1 MQYHVNGYRYGDPT
15 IQPAAPGREDGQ
27 GPLPEDV
34 DVLIV
39 GTGPAGTVLAAQL
52 AEFPEITTRAVERR
66 PGPLP
71 VGQADGVSCR
81 TVEMFDA
88 FGLAS
93 TLTNEAYWVNE
104 TTFWAPSPQD
114 RNEITRTGRIQDV
127 ADGLSE
133 YPHVIVNQAR
143 MQEMLLDK
151 AKKSASRFEVDYGL
165 LATGLDVPDE
175 PLAPVTVH
183 LEETDE
189 HGRGTGVSRTVRA
202 RYVVGCD
209 GARSTVRA
217 SIGRT
222 LHGDAQN
229 HAWGVM
235 DVLPVTD
242 FPDIRKKAVMQSA
255 SGSMI
260 QIPREG
266 GHLVRYY
273 VDLGD
278 LPEEGRSFR
287 DSTTYE
293 DILAAAQKALHPYT
307 LQARDV
313 AWWSVYE
320 VGQRL
325 ADGFDDVPAEQADLL
340 DPRVFITGD
349 ACHTHSAKA
358 GQGMNVSMQDAF
370 NLGWKLAAVL
380 TGRSPASLLSSYSA
394 ERQKVAQELIEFDKR
409 WSSMIGSKVSDPD
422 DPDAGGVAAD
432 DVEAHFVAGG
442 EFTAG
447 LSTTYE
453 KSLLT
458 GGTEHQHLAAGFRV
472 GTRFHSAPVI
482 RVADAKPQQLGHVH
496 EADGRWR
503 LYAFAGKS
511 GFSADGDGHESALS
525 ALVRFLDEAPDS
537 PVRRFTADSAADDA
551 VFDVRVILQQEHHT
565 VDVNALPAF
574 LFPAKGAFGLRD
586 YEKVFSAEKTNGR
599 LLGLVPGLEAT
610 HDIYDLRRIDR
621 ERGALVVVRP
631 DQYVSQV
638 LPLEAQDDLARFF
651 AGFMLEPGNDG

>member
-1 MQYHVNGYRYGDPT
+1 MQYHLDGYRYGDPT
-15 IQPAAPGREDGQ
+15 IEPAAAGRESGQ
-27 GPLPEDV
+27 GPLPEEV

-52 AEFPEITTRAVERR
+52 AEFPEIDTRVVERR
-66 PGPLP
+66 QGPLP

-93 TLTNEAYWVNE
+93 TLVNEAYWVNE
-104 TTFWAPSPQD
+104 TTFWAPSAQD
-114 RNEITRTGRIQDV
+114 RHGITRTGQVQDV

-143 MQEMLLDK
+143 MQELLLEK
-151 AKKSASRFEVDYGL
+151 AAKSASRLEVDYGYKAL
-165 LATGLDVPDE
+165 GVEVPED
-175 PLAPVTVH
+175 PAALVTVT

-189 HGRGTGVSRTVRA
+189 NGTGTGVTRTVRA

-209 GARSTVRA
+209 GARSVIRT
-217 SIGRT
+217 SIGRA

-242 FPDIRKKAVMQSA
+242 FPDVRKKAVIQSA
-255 SGSMI
+255 TGSLL

-278 LPEEGRSFR
+278 IPEGDRSIR
-287 DSTTYE
+287 ERTTFE
-293 DILAAAQKALHPYT
+293 DILTAARKALHPYT
-307 LQARDV
+307 LDAKDV

-320 VGQRL
+320 VGQRVT
-325 ADGFDDVPAEQADLL
+325 DGFDDVTAPGSR
-340 DPRVFITGD
+340 DPRVFIAGD

-358 GQGMNVSMQDAF
+358 GQGMNVSMQDTY

-380 TGRSPASLLSSYSA
+380 QGRSPKSLLSTYSE
-394 ERQKVAQELIEFDKR
+394 ERQAIAQDLIDFDKR
-409 WSSMIGSKVSDPD
+409 WSRMMGSKVADPD
-422 DPDAGGVAAD
+422 HPEAGGVAAT

-442 EFTAG
+442 RFTAG
-447 LSTTYE
+447 LSTVYRE
-453 KSLLT
+453 SLLT
-458 GGTEHQHLAAGFRV
+458 GGTEHQDLATGFEV

-482 RVADAKPQQLGHVH
+482 RVADAKPGQLGHVH

-503 LYAFAGKS
+503 LYAFADATDAG
-511 GFSADGDGHESALS
+511 AEDSALRR
-525 ALVRFLDEAPDS
+525 LITFLDESESS
-537 PVRRFTADSAADDA
+537 PVRRFTPAGWADDA
-551 VFDVRVILQQEHHT
+551 VFDVRAILQQEHLD
-565 VDVNALPAF
+565 VDLNAIPQF
-574 LFPAKGAFGLRD
+574 LLPAKGAFGLRD

-599 LLGLVPGLEAT
+599 LLGSVPGLTAT
-610 HDIYDLRRIDR
+610 QDIYDLRGIDR
-621 ERGALVVVRP
+621 TRGALVVVRP
-631 DQYVSQV
+631 DQYIAQV
-638 LPLEAQDDLARFF
+638 MPLDAHEELAGFF
-651 AGFMLEPGNDG
+651 AAFMVEQS